1 MKLPRG
7 RLWIPVVVLALAAG
21 LAQLRSPIGAAA
33 SAAAEGQQASARAQ
47 PSGFVFGGAAG
58 RTVDTAPLRRGL
70 IASTIDAPGTI
81 QAGSE
86 VGVSA
91 PFEGTVLEIVKDEG
105 DRVEEGDVIFRL
117 DPRDYAEKVTEAEL
131 DLARKR
137 SALAE
142 AEAAHAE
149 ARRKQAEADE
159 EPSDVTEARLKVR
172 QSELGLERAGAQLDA
187 AKAKLARD
195 EQMLRQ
201 GIGRQVDVEAA
212 RSEHAVASIGVRI
225 AEEELTLAKETRVF
239 REDAWARTR
248 RDAAQTAL
256 VAEATLSRARADLRT
271 AELGLERARR
281 DLERCEV
288 RAPLRGLVTARG
300 VNRGDLVSRPA
311 PESPHAIVSDL
322 DHLFAYL
329 DVDEGDVVRVRELQ
343 RAKVTVHALEDDAP
357 LWGRVYDVGLRATQK
372 QGEDV
377 KTFRVRVLLDEGQP
391 RLAKLRPGMSTTA
404 QVETGRAEQAL
415 KVPLQAV
422 LRRERRELPA
432 DLATKLPEA
441 VRGPLAAA
449 PAREDALL
457 DVVVVVVDGAAR
469 LRVVRLGLLDADE
482 AEVLDGLEPEAEVVV
497 GPYRVLEALAEGD
510 RVVARR
516 AAHPLFVDGEEGG
529 VAAVTS
535 AP

>member
-1 MKLPRG
+1 MELPRG
-7 RLWIPVVVLALAAG
+7 RVWIPLIVLALAAG
-21 LAQLRSPIGAAA
+21 LALLRSPIGAAA
-33 SAAAEGQQASARAQ
+33 SAASEGEQASPRAER
-47 PSGFVFGGAAG
+47 SGFVFGGEAG
-58 RTVDTAPLRRGL
+58 RIVDTAPLRRGL

-117 DPRDYAEKVTEAEL
+117 DPRDYGEKVIEAEL
-131 DLARKR
+131 DVARKR
-137 SALAE
+137 SAVTE
-142 AEAAHAE
+142 TEAAHAE
-149 ARRKQAEADE
+149 ARRKLAEADE
-159 EPSDVTEARLKVR
+159 EPADVTEARLKLR
-172 QSELGLERAGAQLDA
+172 QSVLGLERSGAQLDA
-187 AKAKLARD
+187 AKAKLDRD

-225 AEEELTLAKETRVF
+225 AQEELTLAKETLVF
-239 REDAWARTR
+239 REEAWARTR

-281 DLERCEV
+281 DLERCDV
-288 RAPLRGLVTARG
+288 RAPLSGLVTARG
-300 VNRGDLVSRPA
+300 INRGDLVSRPA
-311 PESPHAIVSDL
+311 PDTPHTIVSDL

-329 DVDEGDVVRVRELQ
+329 DVDESDVVRVHELQ

-357 LWGRVYDVGLRATQK
+357 LTGRVYDVGLRATQK
-372 QGEDV
+372 AGEEV

-391 RLAKLRPGMSTTA
+391 RLSKLRPGMSATA

-422 LRRERRELPA
+422 LRRERRQLPP

-449 PAREDALL
+449 PAEDDALL
-457 DVVVVVVDGAAR
+457 DVVVVVIDGAAR
-469 LRVVRLGLLDADE
+469 LRVVQLGLLDADE
-482 AEVLDGLEPEAEVVV
+482 GEVLGGLEPEAEVVV
-497 GPYRVLEALAEGD
+497 GPYRVLDTLADGD
-510 RVVARR
+510 PVVARR
-516 AAHPLFVDGEEGG
+516 AEHPLFVDGEESG